1 MLDDKKDKQAILN
14 FIINADNNIEDIKQE
29 ENDFDISKNNNLP
42 FIEIN

>member
-1 MLDDKKDKQAILN
+1 MLDNKIDKEAILN
-14 FIINADNNIEDIKQE
+14 FIISADNNIENIEQE